1 MSVCEFC
8 VLGGGGGGGVFAF
21 HVPGIKFFIKEYKIY
36 SD

>member
-8 VLGGGGGGGVFAF
+8 VLGGGGGVFAF

>member
-8 VLGGGGGGGVFAF
+8 VLGGGGGGVFAF
-21 HVPGIKFFIKEYKIY
+21 HVPGINFFIKEYKIY

>member
-21 HVPGIKFFIKEYKIY
+21 HVPGINFFIKEYKIY

>member
-8 VLGGGGGGGVFAF
+8 VFLGGGVFAF

>member
-8 VLGGGGGGGVFAF
+8 VLGGGGGGVFAF
-21 HVPGIKFFIKEYKIY
+21 HVPGIKIFIKEYKIY

>member
-8 VLGGGGGGGVFAF
+8 VLGGGGVFAF

>member
-21 HVPGIKFFIKEYKIY
+21 HVPGIKIFIKEYKIY

>member
-8 VLGGGGGGGVFAF
+8 GGGFGGGVVFAF